1 MIGNDCTA
9 TAGAGHAAS
18 SGWTPESRAM
28 IVVAATFK
36 GASVSPSR
44 KSDEDSELKGWK
56 DAAEEEEEEEMNFC
70 HESVRK
76 KMGVLAKLVGMEGCG
91 GQPAVVLTEVV
102 RVLKEL
108 DGQARVVCG
117 SAKPSDTSPCGL

>member
-1 MIGNDCTA
+1 MERRSIAKSKGKSTGGGG
-9 TAGAGHAAS
+9 GAN
-18 SGWTPESRAM
+18 
-28 IVVAATFK
+28 FK
-36 GASVSPSR
+36 GGSVSPSR
-44 KSDEDSELKGWK
+44 KSDENGQLKGWE
-56 DAAEEEEEEEMNFC
+56 DDGEEEEMDFC

-117 SAKPSDTSPCGL
+117 STKPSDTSPCGL

>member
-1 MIGNDCTA
+1 MERRSIAKSSKGKSTA
-9 TAGAGHAAS
+9 AA
-18 SGWTPESRAM
+18 
-28 IVVAATFK
+28 AAAAVTFK
-36 GASVSPSR
+36 GASQCE
-44 KSDEDSELKGWK
+44 EDRELKSWE
-56 DAAEEEEEEEMNFC
+56 DAGEEGGEEEMDFC

-117 SAKPSDTSPCGL
+117 STKPSF

>member
-1 MIGNDCTA
+1 MKC
-9 TAGAGHAAS
+9 
-18 SGWTPESRAM
+18 
-28 IVVAATFK
+28 
-36 GASVSPSR
+36 ASVSP
-44 KSDEDSELKGWK
+44 KSDENREWKGW
-56 DAAEEEEEEEMNFC
+56 DEDDGEEEEMDFG

-108 DGQARVVCG
+108 DGQARIDCG
-117 SAKPSDTSPCGL
+117 STKPSGTSHCGL